1 MRWLNKSNDETQPGE
16 MQSDDEFDD
25 IPLDPMDLRRSRA
38 NARDAQIARRNEM
51 RQLAASLVASLQ
63 NAAATYIAD
72 ANESGTHEDVAF
84 AAELAEMV
92 SNMAADCSPM
102 SPQRLMF

>member
-1 MRWLNKSNDETQPGE
+1 
-16 MQSDDEFDD
+16 MQSSDESDDGGAT
-25 IPLDPMDLRRSRA
+25 MDLRRRRA
-38 NARDAQIARRNEM
+38 AARSAHIARRAQM

-63 NAAATYIAD
+63 NAATTYIAD
-72 ANESGTHEDVAF
+72 ANESGTHEDIAF

-102 SPQRLMF
+102 SPQRLTF